1 MPTATINSISRIN
14 PLALNPQSLTDPQGY
29 EHLLE
34 QIARLPRLGTLN
46 LACNSI
52 TSLQA
57 QVNPRIS
64 GFAGLQVEA
73 PRTPDPKPNPDP

>member
-1 MPTATINSISRIN
+1 MDPSS
-14 PLALNPQSLTDPQGY
+14 LNPRCLMDPQGY

-52 TSLQA
+52 TSMQA
-57 QVNPRIS
+57 QVSSRASVFP
-64 GFAGLQVEA
+64 GLQVEA
-73 PRTPDPKPNPDP
+73 SLKHKP